1 MEPETQNAPQDTGN
15 GSGNGSG
22 GVVKTVIWLVVL
34 VLIVG
39 GLILYGSKKDE
50 GEGAMTKEPIK
61 IGVMLPLTGDGA
73 PYGEPARNVYLL
85 AVGEINAAGGINGQ
99 PIEFIIEDSK
109 CNGKDA
115 TSAAQKLI
123 SVNKVQI
130 ILGGF
135 CSSESIAATPIAET
149 AKVALF
155 SPGSS
160 SPDLTGI
167 SPYFFRNY
175 PSDASQGAVLA
186 EAAAA
191 KGWKKVAF
199 LQEQTDYALG
209 VYKAFSTRFTEL
221 GGTIVKEEVPSNTT
235 DFRSVLTKLKAA
247 NADAFFLDPQTLPVA
262 ERVFKQMQDLKWKP
276 VLLINDVIGGAPEP
290 LGAYKD
296 VMEGALTALF
306 TADPNNPKYLE
317 LLTDYKAKYGADLL
331 YGTSYGPTEYDA
343 VYIIKAG
350 IEAVGNNG
358 EKFAVWSRTIK
369 DWEGASGKTTI
380 GSDGDRVGGH
390 TLKVMK
396 DGKVEAVK

>member
-1 MEPETQNAPQDTGN
+1 MEPETQETESS
-15 GSGNGSG
+15 GSSFA
-22 GVVKTVIWLVVL
+22 KTAVWIVLLILV
-34 VLIVG
+34 VG
-39 GLILYGSKKDE
+39 GLIFYESKK
-50 GEGAMTKEPIK
+50 GEEEAVTKEPIK
-61 IGVMLPLTGDGA
+61 IGVLVPLTGDGA

-85 AVGEINAAGGINGQ
+85 AAEEINAAGGVSGQ
-99 PIEFIIEDSK
+99 PLELIIEDSK

-123 SVNKVQI
+123 NIDKVQI

-135 CSSESIAATPIAET
+135 CSSESIAATPVAEA
-149 AKVALF
+149 AKVAIL

-175 PSDASQGAVLA
+175 PSDASQGKVLA
-186 EAAAA
+186 EAAATR
-191 KGWKKVAF
+191 GWKKIAF

-209 VYKAFSTRFTEL
+209 VYKAFSSRFTEL
-221 GGTIVKEEVPSNTT
+221 GGTIIKEEVPSNTI

-276 VLLINDVIGGAPEP
+276 VLLFNDVIGGAPET
-290 LGAYKD
+290 LVAYKD
-296 VMEGALTALF
+296 AMEGALTAEF
-306 TADPNNPKYLE
+306 TADSSNPKFIK
-317 LLTDYKAKYGADLL
+317 LLADYKVKYGTDLL
-331 YGTSYGPTEYDA
+331 YASSYGPTEYDA
-343 VYIIKAG
+343 VYLIKVG

-358 EKFAVWSRTIK
+358 EKFAAWSRTVK

-380 GSDGDRVGGH
+380 GADGDRVGGH
-390 TLKVMK
+390 TLKVVK
-396 DGKVEAVK
+396 DGKTEVVQQ